1 MIKKLF
7 LYLKS
12 NSLIEYSP
20 NIYTMEKLAIDPYLN
35 EIIQIVTKY
44 PVTMISAPTGTGKSL
59 GIPRAIANK
68 GYRIIVSVPTVTAVH
83 SLTQIAQK
91 SGLRVG
97 YAIGT
102 QSYYSDQDQIVYATS
117 GFIRKLIISLF
128 HNGQSESWNFTD
140 ILMLDE
146 YHVGS
151 MDNFLIY
158 SLWKYTYSQRAK
170 LIEAE
175 QREKREGSVS
185 LKLPHIILASAT
197 MNIEIDKFV
206 AQFRIPIRSFNVE
219 ISYLNRDYALEDPY
233 LYRDLIDLIK
243 KQHYSELK
251 GHILVFVSGRNE
263 VQKIIGGLY
272 EMSDNALI
280 LAAYGGLTPEEFNQ
294 IYQPSNKRKI
304 IIATNIVETAVTIN
318 GIGLVIDTMTEKIVM
333 PGTNGGTRLGNTFIS
348 QSSADQRTGRTGRTQ
363 NGLSIRMITKET
375 YGKLPLQR
383 KEEIERLPLYF
394 PLIELINVGIAPD
407 KILTK
412 TPPGKILE
420 GIKMLQ
426 FLKNIDDK
434 FQVTDIG
441 RFVVNYPLSVRN
453 ATTLWNWINSGY
465 NIYQGVVLMAMID
478 CYDPPYIWMPTYKG
492 DLTSKA
498 YQLQL
503 TEHRDNYFKKF
514 LGNSELETMLNIW
527 NELNPDLRSP
537 SLRSNL
543 RKFSQDHSLNHK
555 KWLELTKIIKQCLV
569 QLEKEGHMIL
579 PDEGAVYTIDIE
591 SSLKLL
597 RPILRNTYADQVFDL
612 NTKTFWVSYI
622 EPGTDFVYSMD
633 RANLKKD
640 NKPPKLIVLSK
651 LESTRNNRT
660 TRVIKFAL
668 DVPPEEL
675 NNTQIYLDPK
685 LKYLITTPTVIGFKA
700 KYAPQ
705 SIISQVP
712 SLPIFNH
719 LEIFQRPI
727 SLSDPNDQPYIVTD
741 TIIVK

>member
-1 MIKKLF
+1 
-7 LYLKS
+7 
-12 NSLIEYSP
+12 
-20 NIYTMEKLAIDPYLN
+20 MEKLAIDPYLN

-44 PVTMISAPTGTGKSL
+44 PVTMISAPTGTGKSI
-59 GIPRAIANK
+59 GIPHAIANK
-68 GYRIIVSVPTVTAVH
+68 GYRIFVSIPTVTAVH

-91 SGLRVG
+91 SGLKIG
-97 YAIGT
+97 YAVGT
-102 QSYYSDQDQIVYATS
+102 QSYYEDQDQIVYATS
-117 GFIRKLIISLF
+117 GYIRKLIISLF
-128 HNGQSESWNFTD
+128 NGGQSQSWNFTD

-158 SLWKYTYSQRAK
+158 SLWKYTFNQKTKSSFS
-170 LIEAE
+170 
-175 QREKREGSVS
+175 G
-185 LKLPHIILASAT
+185 KLPHIILASAT

-206 AQFRIPIRSFNVE
+206 AQFRVPVRSFNVE
-219 ISYLNRDYALEDPY
+219 VSYMNRDYALEDPY

-263 VQKIIGGLY
+263 VQKIISGLS
-272 EMSDNALI
+272 EIENGFV

-333 PGTNGGTRLGNTFIS
+333 PGTNGGTRLMNTFIS
-348 QSSADQRTGRTGRTQ
+348 QSSAEQRRGRTGRTQ
-363 NGLSIRMITKET
+363 NGLCIRMMTKET
-375 YGKLPLQR
+375 YDRLPLQR

-426 FLKNIDDK
+426 FLKNIDEK

-441 RFVVNYPLSVRN
+441 RFVVNYPLSIRN
-453 ATTLWNWINSGY
+453 STTLWNWINSGY
-465 NIYQGVVLMAMID
+465 NIYQGVVITAMID
-478 CYDPPYIWMPTYKG
+478 CYDPPYIWMPAYKG

-527 NELNPDLRSP
+527 NELNPNLKSPKLRSDV
-537 SLRSNL
+537 L
-543 RKFSQDHSLNHK
+543 KFSQDHSLNNK
-555 KWLELTKIIKQCLV
+555 KWLELTKIIKQCLN
-569 QLEKEGHMIL
+569 QLEKEGYVVL
-579 PDEGAVYTIDIE
+579 PDEGADYKIDIDT
-591 SSLKLL
+591 SLRLM

-612 NTKTFWVSYI
+612 NTKTFWVSYL

-633 RANLKKD
+633 RANLNNYAE

-651 LESTRNNRT
+651 LESIRNNRT
-660 TRVIKFAL
+660 TRIIKFAL
-668 DVPPEEL
+668 DIPSDEL
-675 NNTQIYLDPK
+675 DKTQIYLDPK
-685 LKYLITTPTVIGFKA
+685 LKYLITSPTVIGFKA
-700 KYAPQ
+700 KYPAQ
-705 SIISQVP
+705 SVIAQVP
-712 SLPIFNH
+712 SLPVFDHI
-719 LEIFQRPI
+719 EIFQRPI